1 MSRVRGSPK
10 TGGRV
15 AGTPNKVNKTVRQ
28 MILGALDAAGGQ
40 EYLTRQAEKNP
51 TAFMTLL
58 GKVLPT
64 QLAGTP
70 EQPIVL
76 PPEQYRA
83 WARQQIREAFDMPPL
98 TIEHKAEEAVDA
110 AGDVEAVEG
119 DVDAAAVPAGKVVPL
134 IKNRP

>member
-15 AGTPNKVNKTVRQ
+15 AGMPNKVNKTVRQ

-76 PPEQYRA
+76 SSEGRSPEQYRL
-83 WARQQIREAFDMPPL
+83 WARQQIREAFGLPPL
-98 TIEHKAEEAVDA
+98 TIEHRTDGEDA
-110 AGDVEAVEG
+110 S
-119 DVDAAAVPAGKVVPL
+119 
-134 IKNRP
+134 

>member
-1 MSRVRGSPK
+1 MSRIKGSPK

-64 QLAGTP
+64 QLAGAP
-70 EQPIVL
+70 EQPIL
-76 PPEQYRA
+76 PSSEYRA
-83 WARQQIREAFDMPPL
+83 WARQQIREAFGLPPL
-98 TIEHKAEEAVDA
+98 TIEHK
-110 AGDVEAVEG
+110 VEG
-119 DVDAAAVPAGKVVPL
+119 EDAT
-134 IKNRP
+134 